1 MQSWG
6 GSLGRE
12 RTCRREERRKWW
24 LEAKTQTGS
33 SRWLVEAEII

>member
-1 MQSWG
+1 MNMQKRG
-6 GSLGRE
+6 
-12 RTCRREERRKWW
+12 EERRRWW